1 MRNTG
6 TGEPLA
12 TATRLVSAEI
22 EISDGRLLTIA
33 GPRLG
38 GLGHAE
44 ALQRADGPD

>member
-12 TATRLVSAEI
+12 TATLVSAEI